1 MSSYES
7 IMFQLTCGFVCETSI
22 PDHYLNHPEI
32 ISAIQTYKW
41 RIGST
46 NVQGWTNLV
55 KIVNYSS

>member
-1 MSSYES
+1 
-7 IMFQLTCGFVCETSI
+7 MFQLTCGFVCETSI
-22 PDHYLNHPEI
+22 PDHYLKHPDI